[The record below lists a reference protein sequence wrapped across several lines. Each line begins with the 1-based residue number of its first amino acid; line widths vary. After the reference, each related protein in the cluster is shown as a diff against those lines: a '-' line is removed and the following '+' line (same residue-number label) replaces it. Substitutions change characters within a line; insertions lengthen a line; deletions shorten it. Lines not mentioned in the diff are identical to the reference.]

1 MDVKKLYCSNVFRF
15 SQILTEKEYTLAKQK
30 TLNILI
36 YDFYIYNYGIMFFLD
51 KYTITAMSLL
61 GSQVWF
67 ACLAFKHRR
76 YNAVGV
82 HALAQVCFC
91 RLKQGGQ
98 LRPCNGSVQGN

>member
-1 MDVKKLYCSNVFRF
+1 MTFTFVTTVLC
-15 SQILTEKEYTLAKQK
+15 
-30 TLNILI
+30 
-36 YDFYIYNYGIMFFLD
+36 FFLD

-61 GSQVWF
+61 GSQVWS

-98 LRPCNGSVQGN
+98 LRPCNGSVQGNLQIKLLYFDT